1 MEYNNFITLEGGEG
15 SGKSTLGKLLKK
27 ELEDKGCRV
36 LLTREP
42 GGDKISEQIRNII
55 MSYEIHPKTE
65 AHLFAAAR
73 IEHIHNVI
81 LPALKKGMVVICDR
95 YVDSSIVYQKY
106 VGSVENVEEINEYA
120 YKNCMPSKTFFLKIN
135 PEDALKRIAN
145 TDREIN
151 RFDKKDIKFHKK
163 VYDSYLELSK
173 LESRMIVIDANHA
186 PEEIL
191 NDVMDKLENL
201 C

>member
-27 ELEDKGCRV
+27 ELEDKGCSV

-42 GGDKISEQIRNII
+42 GGDKISEKIRDII

-73 IEHIHNVI
+73 IEHINNVI

-106 VGSVENVEEINEYA
+106 AGSVDNVEEINEYA
-120 YKNCMPSKTFFLKIN
+120 YKNCMPSKTFFLKIS
-135 PEDALKRIAN
+135 PEDALKRIVN

-151 RFDKKDIKFHKK
+151 RFDEKDIEFHNK
-163 VYDSYLELSK
+163 VYNSYLDLSK
-173 LESRMIVIDANHA
+173 KESRFFEIDANHTS
-186 PEEIL
+186 EEIL
-191 NDVMDKLENL
+191 KDVMSNLENL